1 MKNITLFT
9 KREGV
14 TLKINDTVENSLRSF
29 LFASLEILPRFSS
42 SKKLFIFSRNYVLTL
57 WIYFFKFQIFNGYQ
71 QIDAWDKGED
81 EIIISF
87 DVEKEYDNKIQNE
100 NY

>member
-14 TLKINDTVENSLRSF
+14 TLKINDIVENRLRSF
-29 LFASLEILPRFSS
+29 LFAPLEILPRFSS

-57 WIYFFKFQIFNGYQ
+57 
-71 QIDAWDKGED
+71 
-81 EIIISF
+81 
-87 DVEKEYDNKIQNE
+87 
-100 NY
+100 

>member
-1 MKNITLFT
+1 MKNIMLFT

-14 TLKINDTVENSLRSF
+14 TLKINDIVENNLRRR
-29 LFASLEILPRFSS
+29 LLASLVILPRFSS
-42 SKKLFIFSRNYVLTL
+42 SKKFFIFSRNYVLTL
-57 WIYFFKFQIFNGYQ
+57 WIYFFKFQIFNGSQ
-71 QIDAWDKGED
+71 QIDAQDKGED

-87 DVEKEYDNKIQNE
+87 YVKKQYDSKIQNK